1 MRPPLQIQ
9 IKNERVAV
17 VSAVLSGFLRAEG
30 YALRQRTLQNEEEQ
44 EQEEEKEKEAS
55 GEGKYKDR
63 GLRVSQ

>member
-17 VSAVLSGFLRAEG
+17 VSAVLSGFLRAER
-30 YALRQRTLQNEEEQ
+30 YALRQRTLQNEE

>member
-30 YALRQRTLQNEEEQ
+30 YALRQRTLQNEQEQ
-44 EQEEEKEKEAS
+44 EQE
-55 GEGKYKDR
+55 
-63 GLRVSQ
+63 